1 MCWVFYCV
9 AGRGSLLWPVHSLGK
24 TLLIFAMLHFV
35 LQRQMCLLLEV
46 SIVFLLLHSSP
57 LWRKGHLYWVLVL
70 EGLIGVHRTVQ
81 LQLLQH
87 YLSRHRLGLL
97 WYWLICLET
106 EIILSFLRLHPSI
119 AFWTL
124 FLDWKRSVSI
134 PIPKKGNAKNVQT
147 TAQLPSCHT
156 LAKKCSKFS
165 KSGFN
170 SMWIVNFQMFKL
182 YLEKAEEPD
191 IKLSISIG
199 LSKKQEGSRKISTSA
214 LLTMWKLL
222 TVWITAKSGKF
233 FSSVQFSHSV
243 LSDSLRPHG
252 LQHARLP
259 CPSPTARA
267 YWNSCS

>member
-1 MCWVFYCV
+1 M
-9 AGRGSLLWPVHSLGK
+9 
-24 TLLIFAMLHFV
+24 
-35 LQRQMCLLLEV
+35 
-46 SIVFLLLHSSP
+46 
-57 LWRKGHLYWVLVL
+57 
-70 EGLIGVHRTVQ
+70 
-81 LQLLQH
+81 
-87 YLSRHRLGLL
+87 
-97 WYWLICLET
+97 ICLET

-199 LSKKQEGSRKISTSA
+199 LSKKQESSRKISTSA